1 MIRIREWKHLSV
13 MGMSAELM
21 VDIVFNV
28 FFCSL
33 GLMVQDD
40 VVGFACKVVVF
51 CFLSVSVCVVFSTNK
66 DNVI

>member
-1 MIRIREWKHLSV
+1 
-13 MGMSAELM
+13 MSMTAELK
-21 VDIVFNV
+21 VYIVFNV

-33 GLMVQDD
+33 GLIGQDD

-51 CFLSVSVCVVFSTNK
+51 CFLSIFVCVVFFTNK